1 MTSYP
6 KRGSTVNP
14 GKLPRCDRAT
24 RNPQLKP
31 LHHLTERLSS
41 HSLGGAHRQPHPA
54 KGAKLFGLR
63 ASFLYD

>member
-41 HSLGGAHRQPHPA
+41 HSLGGAH
-54 KGAKLFGLR
+54 
-63 ASFLYD
+63 

>member
-24 RNPQLKP
+24 RNPPIPP
-31 LHHLTERLSS
+31 LHSLAESWLLFPPTE
-41 HSLGGAHRQPHPA
+41 GAIASTTASRQ
-54 KGAKLFGLR
+54 G
-63 ASFLYD
+63 S